1 MLYLVIWNHRKER
14 GYGRCAIILSVSINS
29 MESVILMM
37 KNAKAKAASIGKIVG
52 TAHMAALDAVRNM
65 ERMENHEEGE
75 N

>member
-1 MLYLVIWNHRKER
+1 
-14 GYGRCAIILSVSINS
+14 

-37 KNAKAKAASIGKIVG
+37 KNAKAKAASMGKIVE
-52 TAHMAALDAVRNM
+52 TVHMEALDAVWNT

>member
-14 GYGRCAIILSVSINS
+14 GYGKCAIISNVSINS

-37 KNAKAKAASIGKIVG
+37 KNAKAKAASIGKIVE
-52 TAHMAALDAVRNM
+52 TVQMEALDAVQNT

>member
-1 MLYLVIWNHRKER
+1 
-14 GYGRCAIILSVSINS
+14 

-52 TAHMAALDAVRNM
+52 TVHMAALDAVRNM